1 MSLLTTFGK
10 TPEGKELEK
19 VKASP
24 NFREGSFKNLSVTKM
39 MAEGQSMVA
48 VMWKFINKPANCFP
62 SKIIPSVKT
71 DLKNIQSANPFIV
84 WFGHSSYFIRI
95 NNKNILVDPVFSGHA
110 SPFSFSTKSFAGANV
125 YGVDDMPEIDILFIT
140 HDHYDHLDFDTVV
153 KLKPKVKH
161 ICTSL
166 GVASHLTY
174 WGYDENCITEFDWR
188 DSATINAFSITA
200 ASARHFSGRGLVR
213 NKTLWS
219 SFILQAPQ
227 HTIYIGGDSG
237 YDTHFKAIGEKYGP
251 FDIVMLEC
259 GQYNTA
265 WPHIHMLPPE
275 TAQAAVDLKAK
286 MLLPV
291 HWGKF
296 SLSLH
301 AWNEPPT
308 LVTAAAQQL
317 NMPVTTPLI
326 GEPVVIGESYPA
338 TRWWQV

>member
-1 MSLLTTFGK
+1 MRFLQTFGK
-10 TPEGKELEK
+10 TPSGAELEK

-24 NFREGSFKNLSVTKM
+24 NFRDGSFKNLSPTEM
-39 MAEGQSMVA
+39 MAGGNSMA
-48 VMWKFINKPANCFP
+48 GLMWKFLNKPSTCFP
-62 SKIIPSVKT
+62 SNPLPSVKT
-71 DLKNIQSANPFIV
+71 DLKNIQSANPVVV

-125 YGVDDMPEIDILFIT
+125 YSVDDMPDIDILFLT
-140 HDHYDHLDFDTVV
+140 HDHYDHLDFETVV
-153 KLKPKVKH
+153 KLKPKVKQVY
-161 ICTSL
+161 TSL
-166 GVASHLTY
+166 GVASHLVY
-174 WGYDENCITEFDWR
+174 WGYDESCITEFDWW
-188 DSATINAFSITA
+188 DSKTNDCFTITA
-200 ASARHFSGRGLVR
+200 TPARHFSGRGLIR

-237 YDTHFKAIGEKYGP
+237 YDTHFKTIADKFGP
-251 FDIVMLEC
+251 FDIAMLEC

-275 TAQAAVDLKAK
+275 TAQAAVDLNAK

-301 AWNEPPT
+301 AWNEPPN
-308 LVTAAAQQL
+308 LVTAAAKQL
-317 NMPVTTPLI
+317 GMPVTTPMI
-326 GEPVVIGESYPA
+326 GEPVIVGQSYPA
-338 TRWWQV
+338 TRWWQL